1 MSPRHPRDERDTGV
15 TALAQSLGHDFG
27 RPDLLTEALTH
38 PSVEPEDRG
47 TARHGY
53 QRLEFLGD
61 RVLGLLIA
69 EWLFERFG
77 SEAEGALARRYSAL
91 VRAETLAEVA
101 HAIGLGR
108 FLRLSAAELEQG
120 GRDKAAILADACEA
134 VIAALYLDG
143 GLDAARRFVRREW
156 QDLIERD
163 IRPPKDPKTALQEWA
178 QARHLPLPRYDVVTR
193 VGADHAP
200 VFEVQVA
207 IDGYPPTTGRA
218 SSKRGAERE
227 AAERLFA
234 TLPKS

>member
-1 MSPRHPRDERDTGV
+1 MSRRRYDEERERAL
-15 TALAQSLGHDFG
+15 TALAASLGHDFG
-27 RPDLLTEALTH
+27 RTDLLAEAMTH

-47 TARHGY
+47 RATHGY

-69 EWLFERFG
+69 EWLFERFEA
-77 SEAEGALARRYSAL
+77 EAEGALARRYSAL

-101 HAIGLGR
+101 HAIGLGQ

-163 IRPPKDPKTALQEWA
+163 ARPPKDPKTALQEWA

-207 IDGYPPTTGRA
+207 INGFPPTTGRA
-218 SSKRGAERE
+218 TSKRGAERE